1 MALLI
6 VGLGRVQIT
15 QRITTVLPKK
25 KTSVLFFHEDDKLRN
40 RFVAH
45 LPLHEENF
53 VFSSLVLLG
62 AFESSLTQSVLI
74 CHGHQAH
81 HFSFVSL
88 PIFTIATMLAPSMLR
103 DELTILTDECYRT
116 ASSYDSKTPESP
128 LHVFLFAGVLLSIF
142 RASLMLTRSGFRISI
157 FLIALKASERCL

>member
-25 KTSVLFFHEDDKLRN
+25 NLCAFFHEDDKLRN

-45 LPLHEENF
+45 LPLHEENC

-62 AFESSLTQSVLI
+62 AFESSLTQSVFI
-74 CHGHQAH
+74 CHGH
-81 HFSFVSL
+81 HFSFVSP
-88 PIFTIATMLAPSMLR
+88 PIFTIATMLARSMLR

-128 LHVFLFAGVLLSIF
+128 LHVFFFAGVLLSIF
-142 RASLMLTRSGFRISI
+142 RASLMLTRSGFRINI